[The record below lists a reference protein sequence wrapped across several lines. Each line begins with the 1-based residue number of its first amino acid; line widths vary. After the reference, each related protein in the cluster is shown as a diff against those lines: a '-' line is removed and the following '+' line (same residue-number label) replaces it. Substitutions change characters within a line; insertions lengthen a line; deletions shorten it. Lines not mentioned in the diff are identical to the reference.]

1 MGKYPFTVSEPTA
14 QRGARLY
21 AGHRPRQMVTF

>member
-14 QRGARLY
+14 QRGAHLY
-21 AGHRPRQMVTF
+21 AGHGPGQMATF